1 MKQKQFKDA
10 CDICG
15 QFDYCQG
22 YQGKVCCPHCIEK
35 DKAEE
40 KTNGQQCSDAS
51 GACKLPA

>member
-1 MKQKQFKDA
+1 MKLKQFKDA

-35 DKAEE
+35 DKAKE

-51 GACKLPA
+51 GTCQLPA